1 MQPYAIR
8 FTSLDN
14 KTMQTQSKKGYL
26 QHSIAKM
33 RRKVQTIKDCSIF
46 MDNNIAKS
54 IVQNCTALQQCSAV
68 VSKYYEKTL
77 LKYTALYSTL
87 VCNNCKLK
95 YIQGKHY
102 F

>member
-68 VSKYYEKTL
+68 IDNSQNFIQSKKFSVRL
-77 LKYTALYSTL
+77 LRRGIRFP
-87 VCNNCKLK
+87 VHH
-95 YIQGKHY
+95 I
-102 F
+102 